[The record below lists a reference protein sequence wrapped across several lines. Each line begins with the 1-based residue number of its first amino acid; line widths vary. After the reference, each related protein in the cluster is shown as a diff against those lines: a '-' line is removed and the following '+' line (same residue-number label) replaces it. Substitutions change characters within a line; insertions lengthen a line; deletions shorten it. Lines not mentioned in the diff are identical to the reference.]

1 MSSFIIWQSH
11 GNCRP
16 GLPDDLTKMFESSA
30 GKRKT
35 GFAIGNA
42 LSVNVVERLLGR
54 LLWAANLVVKPLPD
68 NWLELS
74 CHPRQQAG

>member
-1 MSSFIIWQSH
+1 
-11 GNCRP
+11 
-16 GLPDDLTKMFESSA
+16 MFESSA

-35 GFAIGNA
+35 SFAIGNA

-54 LLWAANLVVKPLPD
+54 LLWAANLVAKPLPD

-74 CHPRQQAG
+74 CHPSRQAGQNHD